1 LIGPHHDRLR
11 FNRRDAAAARAG
23 EGDGVNI
30 VIGWPEGIY
39 LGLNLICMAYSGAV
53 SGGRSLVGYG
63 LAWVFLT
70 LPLLY
75 WGGFFS

>member
-1 LIGPHHDRLR
+1 M
-11 FNRRDAAAARAG
+11 
-23 EGDGVNI
+23 NI